1 MTAEP
6 LFSLREVSFAYD
18 ARPVLRLKEL
28 EFAEGQT
35 HVVAGDNG
43 SGKTTLMKLLNGLLQ
58 AQAGQVLYRGRPL
71 GADGLPTLRRESV
84 LVHQDP
90 YLFDG
95 TVFHNLAFGL
105 RIRRVHPPELRRR
118 VEQSLEEVGLGGFAH
133 RRARGLSG
141 GEKQR
146 VAIARALVLAPRVL
160 LLDEPTANVDGASLA
175 LLEALIARQSS
186 RGTTVILS
194 SHNQAFACRVGTRLV
209 FLEAGGLAPA
219 RYNVFKGTV
228 ERTDESFT
236 LFRTGGRLL
245 HCPAQEGDFTTAL
258 LPLDDVILSREAI
271 WTSAQNQFPGRVL
284 ATARD
289 GPVVRVRLD
298 CGFALALEAA
308 ITEYSVKS
316 LGVVPGE
323 SFYVTFKA
331 SALRLY

>member
-1 MTAEP
+1 MTVET
-6 LFSLREVSFAYD
+6 LFSLSEVSFAYD
-18 ARPVLRLKEL
+18 VRPVLRLKQL
-28 EFAEGQT
+28 EFAEGEI

-43 SGKTTLMKLLNGLLQ
+43 SGKTTLLKLLNGLLQ
-58 AQAGQVLYRGRPL
+58 PQSGRVLYRGRPL
-71 GADGLPTLRRESV
+71 DAEGLASLRRDSV

-95 TVFHNLAFGL
+95 TVYHNLAFGL
-105 RIRRVHPPELRRR
+105 RIRRVPLARLRER
-118 VEQSLEEVGLGGFAH
+118 VEKALEEVGLWGFAR

-160 LLDEPTANVDGASLA
+160 LLDEPTANVDSGSLA
-175 LLEALIARQSS
+175 LLEAVIARQGAQ
-186 RGTTVILS
+186 GTTVILS

-209 FLEAGGLAPA
+209 FLEAGALTPA

-228 ERTDESFT
+228 ERTDEGFT
-236 LFRTGGRLL
+236 FFRTAGCLL
-245 HCPAQEGDFTTAL
+245 HCPAQEGAFTTAL

-271 WTSAQNQFPGRVL
+271 RTSAQNQFPGTVL
-284 ATARD
+284 AATRE

-298 CGFALALEAA
+298 CGFPVEAV
-308 ITEYSVKS
+308 ITEHSVHT

-331 SALRLY
+331 SAIRLY